1 MIITTVT
8 LKILPNVVVQK
19 QEGKDPPLY
28 LMGFIKLGNM
38 YNCSV
43 KKVLEEETR

>member
-19 QEGKDPPLY
+19 RGESSPLH
-28 LMGFIKLGNM
+28 LMGLIKLGNM